1 MDDLVNRGSASR
13 DTRAKPILSPRFV
26 QAMLAGHSALGL
38 AFATLIYVVCLAGTI
53 AVFKQEI
60 ERWEQPDA
68 PLISSQLSPEAIQEA
83 VWSGYGQALI
93 DSASQQLALLAPGPL
108 SPRFLVSYFDP
119 LTGNE
124 GAWVLDARGH
134 FAARERAPFFDFVE
148 DLHTRLRLPKGWGG
162 FIVGLTGVALLSS
175 LISGLLSHPRIF
187 KDAFYLRWGG
197 AERLQ
202 NADLHNRLAVWGLP
216 FHFIVSTTGA
226 LLGLSML
233 IVGILAMAAYG
244 GNTNQAYAAILGPR
258 APLSNKPGPIPDI
271 AAMIKSVEASN
282 PTAVFVG
289 AQIDRPGK
297 EGEIIRVRMRT
308 PGHLAFG
315 NTYYFDG
322 AGKSLGDGGLETGS
336 VGQQILGALQPVHY
350 GWFGSLGTK
359 LIYGALG
366 LALVVVT
373 QSGVAIWLA
382 RRRGKGRP
390 SPIAELLWATV
401 TWSQPFA
408 LAVVAIESLR
418 MDDEHLPAM
427 YACALAVGG
436 VVALASEDRAT
447 CAMRLRLM
455 TGGALTILVLA
466 HATIWWHKMSDPM
479 AWPMN
484 VVLLVIAAIIA
495 AWPFF
500 SLLRFSYNAREGS
513 S

>member
-1 MDDLVNRGSASR
+1 MDDLVNRSSASQN
-13 DTRAKPILSPRFV
+13 TRAKPIFSPRFV

-53 AVFKQEI
+53 AVFKHEI
-60 ERWEQPDA
+60 ERWEQPNA
-68 PLISSQLSPEAIQEA
+68 PVVNSQLSSEAIQEA

-93 DSASQQLALLAPGPL
+93 DSASQQLALLAPDPL
-108 SPRFLVSYFDP
+108 SPRFLVSYFDAV
-119 LTGNE
+119 TGNE
-124 GAWVLDARGH
+124 GTWIADANGH
-134 FAARERAPFFDFVE
+134 FVARKRAPFFDFVE

-197 AERLQ
+197 SERLQ

-216 FHFIVSTTGA
+216 FHFVVSTTGA
-226 LLGLSML
+226 LLGLSAL

-244 GNTNQAYAAILGPR
+244 GNTGQAYAAILGPR

-271 AAMIKSVEASN
+271 AAMIKSVEVAN
-282 PTAVFVG
+282 PTAVLVG

-297 EGEIIRVRMRT
+297 DGEIIRIRMRT

-315 NTYYFDG
+315 NAYYFDG
-322 AGKSLGDGGLETGS
+322 AGRLLGDGGLETGS

-390 SPIAELLWATV
+390 SSIAELLWATV

-418 MDDEHLPAM
+418 MDDEHLPAI
-427 YACALAVGG
+427 YACALAVSG
-436 VVALASEDRAT
+436 VVALASGDRAT
-447 CAMRLRLM
+447 CANRLRLM
-455 TGGALTILVLA
+455 TGAALTILVLA
-466 HATIWWHKMSDPM
+466 HATMWWHEMSDPIVLPVS
-479 AWPMN
+479 AA
-484 VVLLVIAAIIA
+484 LLVIGAVIA
-495 AWPFF
+495 ARPLSTAVRFF
-500 SLLRFSYNAREGS
+500 SDAKEG
-513 S
+513 